1 MAESLNINRKEQI
14 VETAAL
20 LFKQKGYASTTM
32 RDLASELGI
41 EAASIYH
48 HIKSKEELLESICFH
63 MANKFISNAKEVN
76 DIYFNADQKLRLVIK
91 LHVETITQNQ
101 DQSAVF
107 LSEWRNLS
115 EPRLTLF
122 KQLRQQYENQFT
134 IILMEGEN
142 EDIFD
147 QVDKK
152 FAVLSI
158 LSTINFINERYKPDL
173 KMNDAEIEEVM
184 KKYNIKDKT
193 QFPDISRFDP
203 VARVIGLRPGKVCH
217 IIRSSKTAIEANYY
231 RVCV

>member
-1 MAESLNINRKEQI
+1 MADSLNINRKEQI
-14 VETAAL
+14 IDAAAL

-32 RDLASELGI
+32 RDLATELGI

-48 HIKSKEELLESICFH
+48 HIKSKEELLEGICFD

-76 DIYFNADQKLRLVIK
+76 DIYFNAEEKLRLAIK
-91 LHVETITQNQ
+91 LHVETITENQN
-101 DQSAVF
+101 QSAVF

-115 EPRLTLF
+115 EPKLTLF

-134 IILMEGEN
+134 IILMDGEN

-158 LSTINFINERYKPDL
+158 LSTINFVNEWYKLDG
-173 KMNDAEIEEVM
+173 KMNAAEIAEKLSNFIM
-184 KKYNIKDKT
+184 G
-193 QFPDISRFDP
+193 
-203 VARVIGLRPGKVCH
+203 GLRKRLV
-217 IIRSSKTAIEANYY
+217 TD
-231 RVCV
+231 VL

>member
-1 MAESLNINRKEQI
+1 MAESLNINRKKQI
-14 VETAAL
+14 VDSAAL
-20 LFKQKGYASTTM
+20 LFKQKGYSSTTM
-32 RDLASELGI
+32 RDLATELGI

-48 HIKSKEELLESICFH
+48 HIKSKEELLENICFD

-76 DIYFNADQKLRLVIK
+76 DIYFNAEEKLRLAIK
-91 LHVETITQNQ
+91 LHVSTITDNQN
-101 DQSAVF
+101 QSAVF

-142 EDIFD
+142 EDIFE

-158 LSTINFINERYKPDL
+158 LSTINFINEWYKPDG
-173 KMNDAEIEEVM
+173 KMNAAEIAEKLSNFIM
-184 KKYNIKDKT
+184 G
-193 QFPDISRFDP
+193 
-203 VARVIGLRPGKVCH
+203 GLRKRLV
-217 IIRSSKTAIEANYY
+217 TD
-231 RVCV
+231 VL

>member
-1 MAESLNINRKEQI
+1 MADSLNINRKEQI
-14 VETAAL
+14 IDAAAL

-32 RDLASELGI
+32 RDLATELGI

-48 HIKSKEELLESICFH
+48 HIKSKEELLEGICFD

-76 DIYFNADQKLRLVIK
+76 DIYFNAEEKLRLAIK
-91 LHVETITQNQ
+91 LHVETITENQN
-101 DQSAVF
+101 QSAVF

-115 EPRLTLF
+115 EPKLTLF

-134 IILMEGEN
+134 IILMDGEN

-158 LSTINFINERYKPDL
+158 LSTINFVNEWYKPDG
-173 KMNDAEIEEVM
+173 KMNAAEIAEKLSNFIM
-184 KKYNIKDKT
+184 G
-193 QFPDISRFDP
+193 
-203 VARVIGLRPGKVCH
+203 GLRKRLV
-217 IIRSSKTAIEANYY
+217 TD
-231 RVCV
+231 VL